1 MLEKQRMTHKR
12 LSLNREKLKQYCGQ
26 LELERIPEDNVN
38 QSPRDQKQVLLNS
51 YRTHRYDFQL
61 QLTKPNTQR
70 KKVNAFAGAPDSIS
84 SITLGSMVGNVDP
97 TLAINH
103 FKRARAAVS
112 ISGEGTIAR
121 RKEEQAMYIGTT
133 APGDYTQRSYLN

>member
-84 SITLGSMVGNVDP
+84 SITLGSMVGNVNP
-97 TLAINH
+97 T
-103 FKRARAAVS
+103 
-112 ISGEGTIAR
+112 
-121 RKEEQAMYIGTT
+121 
-133 APGDYTQRSYLN
+133 